1 MINYSIV
8 HGGVDQDGNEIPPR
22 FVQVAITKKCHQ
34 PSKIISIIAFGTEI
48 CRLGMC
54 H

>member
-22 FVQVAITKKCHQ
+22 FASSNNKRNV
-34 PSKIISIIAFGTEI
+34 ISLQKLF
-48 CRLGMC
+48 R
-54 H
+54 